1 MNMAKSIETSKTEPC
16 SPSTEG
22 KIPRN
27 GCMILLAA
35 R

>member
-1 MNMAKSIETSKTEPC
+1 MNMANSMETSKTEPC